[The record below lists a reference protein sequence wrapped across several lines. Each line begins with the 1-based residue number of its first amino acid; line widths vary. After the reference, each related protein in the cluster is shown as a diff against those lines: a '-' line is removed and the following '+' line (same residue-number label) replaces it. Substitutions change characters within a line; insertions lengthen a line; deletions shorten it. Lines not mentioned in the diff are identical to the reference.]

1 MSSDYEVIDK
11 VKNIEIIVTSE
22 IENKTNNTNN
32 TNSDIIGTIKEPK
45 SIVLL
50 LLNVLSSEINIA
62 KINFVLTD
70 DITEVLYKLIYFSP
84 NFLNE
89 IDTLVNEIIKDNK
102 IDSADIPNL
111 ILLIKKIYEL
121 ICKLKDIKFDDAKKV
136 EICSSILKFLIRFLI
151 EERKVNIKSENKEII
166 LELIDTLI
174 DSCIGL
180 IHLSSNLN
188 KSSCFIY
195 IKSLFGF
202 K

>member
-1 MSSDYEVIDK
+1 MSSENEVIDK
-11 VKNIEIIVTSE
+11 VKNIEIMVTSE
-22 IENKTNNTNN
+22 IENSTISN
-32 TNSDIIGTIKEPK
+32 IIETIKEPK

-50 LLNVLSSEINIA
+50 LLNVLSSEINIT

-84 NFLNE
+84 EFLNE
-89 IDTLVNEIIKDNK
+89 IDKLVNEIIKDNK

-180 IHLSSNLN
+180 IHLSGNLN

-195 IKSLFGF
+195 IKSLFGY